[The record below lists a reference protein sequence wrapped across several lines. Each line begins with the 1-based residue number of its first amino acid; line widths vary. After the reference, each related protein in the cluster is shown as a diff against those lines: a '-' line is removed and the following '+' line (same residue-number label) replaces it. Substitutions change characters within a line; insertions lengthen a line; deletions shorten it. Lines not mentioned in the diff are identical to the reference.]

1 MLTVIS
7 ISQRNSL
14 YSSILKVLM
23 DSFRLSFFLIGSFVD
38 VFIVFWRKQEFD
50 KMLFLFSSQLVK
62 CDDGLSDGGRLDLRS
77 AASLTLWSW
86 GSVTLVCF
94 RTPKSRVVWLRE
106 TDEKFIYTLFIHFVR
121 KQNSRVCKNV
131 LMFYLS
137 FTDFRFMSVCFI
149 LAWCFI
155 ALPVSPSP
163 HIKHFTSHNALLFL
177 FSRHKLKKTIRS
189 RVFLSLGEK
198 QDVLSECFCVVRVS
212 ISIVDSFTKSF
223 GVSVPVSMKSLVFC
237 FHVLFVCCYCL
248 KRDGRSSCGLS
259 ETSAAVRPVW
269 WTWTQTKCQ
278 CRKKSLKK
286 T

>member
-1 MLTVIS
+1 M
-7 ISQRNSL
+7 
-14 YSSILKVLM
+14 
-23 DSFRLSFFLIGSFVD
+23 
-38 VFIVFWRKQEFD
+38 WR
-50 KMLFLFSSQLVK
+50 
-62 CDDGLSDGGRLDLRS
+62 
-77 AASLTLWSW
+77 WSVW
-86 GSVTLVCF
+86 RRPTRPAICSVTDALI
-94 RTPKSRVVWLRE
+94 LRQRHVSLLQDTKE
-106 TDEKFIYTLFIHFVR
+106 SSCLTERDGRKVHLHFIRPFCEKR
-121 KQNSRVCKNV
+121 NSRVCKNV

-163 HIKHFTSHNALLFL
+163 HIKHSTSHNALLFL

>member
-1 MLTVIS
+1 M
-7 ISQRNSL
+7 
-14 YSSILKVLM
+14 
-23 DSFRLSFFLIGSFVD
+23 
-38 VFIVFWRKQEFD
+38 WR
-50 KMLFLFSSQLVK
+50 
-62 CDDGLSDGGRLDLRS
+62 
-77 AASLTLWSW
+77 WSEW
-86 GSVTLVCF
+86 RRPTRPAICSVTDALI
-94 RTPKSRVVWLRE
+94 LRQRHVSLLQDTKE
-106 TDEKFIYTLFIHFVR
+106 SSCLTERDGRKVHLHFIRPFCEKR
-121 KQNSRVCKNV
+121 NSRVCKNV

-163 HIKHFTSHNALLFL
+163 HIKHSTSHNALLFL

-198 QDVLSECFCVVRVS
+198 QDVLSECFCVVLVS

-237 FHVLFVCCYCL
+237 FHVLSLCL
-248 KRDGRSSCGLS
+248 LLLFEKRRTLVLWTLWDERR
-259 ETSAAVRPVW
+259 RPSRVMNMD
-269 WTWTQTKCQ
+269 TNKMSVQK
-278 CRKKSLKK
+278 KKSLKK